1 MQRSPRDGMDNYFI
15 YTYKN
20 VNYCGAGHSK
30 VTGVGKDNNDE
41 RYLYINIICNSVRN
55 SVKQP
60 TIYVYDYGKETNNI
74 IKRDVNDDY
83 YTKVEENTSYPEFSF
98 KVTVDQ
104 DATLK
109 QVRIY
114 YDLDYSETNRDSSY
128 VADKNHV
135 LIADWNSTQVKEGI
149 IKDVF
154 RYDSSLEKLLNKD
167 GGQIAEKYVDS
178 GW

>member
-1 MQRSPRDGMDNYFI
+1 MTVWYSLAGGNNTKDGSSIYAASPRDGMDNYFI

-83 YTKVEENTSYPEFSF
+83 YTKVEENTSYPEFS
-98 KVTVDQ
+98 
-104 DATLK
+104 L
-109 QVRIY
+109 R
-114 YDLDYSETNRDSSY
+114 
-128 VADKNHV
+128 
-135 LIADWNSTQVKEGI
+135 
-149 IKDVF
+149 
-154 RYDSSLEKLLNKD
+154 
-167 GGQIAEKYVDS
+167 
-178 GW
+178 